1 MESADAEFEN
11 SSASAEADNNALCR
25 YLGNTIREL
34 RQRHDLTIAEVSQK
48 AGISRGMLSKI
59 ENAQTSA
66 SLETLE
72 KLVSVLGVSLSA
84 LFKGYEASS
93 EHVFLV
99 PDGTAKEVVRR
110 GTRNGHTYQLLAS
123 DPSAQFCFE
132 SFLITLHERSEP
144 FAAFEHPG
152 FESIYVLEGKMQ
164 YRHGNKSYLL
174 KAGDALT
181 FQSDIPHGPE
191 LLIEL
196 PIRFLATVFN
206 ARGPIPDFAAMS
218 TEDVS
223 QVEVSEENS

>member
-11 SSASAEADNNALCR
+11 SSVSAGASNALCR

-72 KLVSVLGVSLSA
+72 RLVSVLGVSLSV

-93 EHVFLV
+93 EQVFLV
-99 PDGTAKEVVRR
+99 PNGTAKEVVRR

-132 SFLITLHERSEP
+132 SFLITLNEGSEP

-152 FESIYVLEGKMQ
+152 FESLYVLEGKMQ
-164 YRHGNKSYLL
+164 YRHGDKAYLL

-206 ARGPIPDFAAMS
+206 ARGSIPEFTVIPSSDI
-218 TEDVS
+218 S
-223 QVEVSEENS
+223 QVENSEDS

>member
-1 MESADAEFEN
+1 MESADAEFQN
-11 SSASAEADNNALCR
+11 SSASAEASNALCR

-59 ENAQTSA
+59 ENVQTSA

-72 KLVSVLGVSLSA
+72 RLVSVLGVSLSA

-93 EHVFLV
+93 EQVFLV
-99 PDGTAKEVVRR
+99 PEGTAKEVVRR

-123 DPSAQFCFE
+123 DPTAQFCFE

-164 YRHGNKSYLL
+164 YRHGSQSYLL

-191 LLIEL
+191 LLIDL

-206 ARGPIPDFAAMS
+206 SKGPIPDFIAS
-218 TEDVS
+218 PSVEISEVESSEDV
-223 QVEVSEENS
+223 E